1 MVVTQ
6 IAQGLPLF
14 EVPITNPGA
23 FTTGAVKF
31 AANNPTFAPVHGVL
45 TLATITFQVI
55 GSPGTTSSLKLQ
67 FPSLA
72 NGGTGVLV
80 DSNFQAI
87 GGMTFVNGVVT
98 VP

>member
-55 GSPGTTSSLKLQ
+55 GSPGTTSPLQLQ

-87 GGMTFVNGVVT
+87 GGITFVNGVVT
-98 VP
+98 VH